1 MSFVG
6 GALQGKGSVQEARPD
21 ATHGRQVELWSPQW
35 HVSSLAYSLL
45 PILEPAWDLVR
56 QRLDGHL
63 FPSLRL
69 RLLPSQQQEAEHRT
83 LCPRVLT
90 YWHGAGIA
98 GVDRK
103 ILERTSYH
111 Q

>member
-1 MSFVG
+1 MVVKSSFG
-6 GALQGKGSVQEARPD
+6 LLSGMFLHWR
-21 ATHGRQVELWSPQW
+21 T
-35 HVSSLAYSLL
+35 LL